1 MGFIKKTTKYDAG
14 NTPIW
19 LSVDRRKTAGGTL
32 KELPEA
38 PALIPAGTPAYLDEM
53 GGKITV
59 LETFRVSKAVAAA
72 DTTVEVESVGDLPQI
87 TKGQFV
93 MKAPDSYSQK
103 GTAVTVGTVSDG
115 SKPGTKKF
123 TVTAGALGELKEGD
137 VLVTADKSGGDA
149 SMSVLPNGLIWHDLY
164 IREGDYAQT
173 AAIVVSG
180 SILES
185 RISPIP
191 DVVKQALPMIT
202 FEKEA

>member
-1 MGFIKKTTKYDAG
+1 MGFIKKTTQYDAG

-32 KELPEA
+32 KELPET

-59 LETFRVSKAVAAA
+59 LETFRVTKAVTAS
-72 DTTVEVESVGDLPQI
+72 DTSVEVESAGNLPQI

-93 MKAPDSYSQK
+93 MKAPSSYSEK
-103 GTAVTVGTVSDG
+103 GTAVAAGTVSEG

-123 TVTAGALGELKEGD
+123 TITAGALGELSEGD
-137 VLVTADKSGGDA
+137 ILVTADKSGSDA
-149 SMSVLPNGLIWHDLY
+149 SMVILPNGLIWHDLY

-173 AAIVVSG
+173 AAIIPSG
-180 SILES
+180 SILEA

>member
-32 KELPEA
+32 KTLPEA

-53 GGKITV
+53 GGKITL
-59 LETFRVSKAVAAA
+59 LETFRISKAVTSS
-72 DTTVEVESVGDLPQI
+72 DTTVEVEATGNVPQI
-87 TKGQFV
+87 TKDQLV
-93 MKAPDSYSQK
+93 MKAPAAYSDK
-103 GTAVTVGTVSDG
+103 GNAVKVGTVSDG
-115 SKPGTKKF
+115 STPGTKKF
-123 TVTAGALGELKEGD
+123 TITAGALGELAVGD
-137 VLVTADKSGGDA
+137 ILVTADKAGSDA
-149 SMSVLPNGLIWHDLY
+149 SISTLPNGLIWHDLY
-164 IREGDYAQT
+164 VREGDYAQT
-173 AAIVVSG
+173 GAVVVSG
-180 SILES
+180 SILEA